1 MDDITM
7 TQSTP
12 VPEAVIEAAYS
23 GEPLDNRP
31 PEAMDGRTVQYI
43 YSYGY
48 STGRSHAAEAVRR
61 AALTSPSAIKGL
73 KIDREALRRQ
83 IERDPDEGEIGVG
96 FELFDPDGMERL
108 AMAALPAWARD
119 EILRLRALAYRIT
132 TLERELAESQ
142 AHRDTAQ
149 SMVQA
154 WVDVFGTI
162 EAHIMDRVYMSDPAN
177 PALYLRIIRSGIA
190 NIQRSSAQ
198 ICAARWA
205 DNRRQSDQITGLQAE
220 VERLRGL
227 VETAFRDGLSYGTD
241 VWLQAVRRGA

>member
-1 MDDITM
+1 MPDDSM
-7 TQSTP
+7 VP
-12 VPEAVIEAAYS
+12 VTDDLVARLRDRINGTGVW
-23 GEPLDNRP
+23 
-31 PEAMDGRTVQYI
+31 RTA
-43 YSYGY
+43 G
-48 STGRSHAAEAVRR
+48 
-61 AALTSPSAIKGL
+61 
-73 KIDREALRRQ
+73 
-83 IERDPDEGEIGVG
+83 PDE
-96 FELFDPDGMERL
+96 DMQ
-108 AMAALPAWARD
+108 
-119 EILRLRALAYRIT
+119 ALAYRIT